1 MKNKSL
7 KFKFIAAMLIGT
19 MALASFTIGCSK
31 KSSTS
36 KDASSPAE
44 ADKNENKNSTED
56 ITFPDESETETETD
70 KDGNVTVK
78 ITTYETDASG
88 ETVTD
93 SEGNKVISET
103 KSETFT
109 KDEWE
114 NKQKETKPSNS
125 GNNSSKDES
134 KQAENTTTAASKP
147 AEKPAVAP
155 TKPAVKPTAAPT
167 KAPTTA
173 ASKPVEKPAVKPTAA
188 PAKPAEKPTAAPTK
202 ADPRKNWKTV
212 TFTIKGNPEYDE
224 KDEDWT
230 FYSNGEWYFYIKE
243 EHKNWGNTLEETTR
257 FYGGETGI
265 VLYKYIGN
273 SEKVTIPTSIDGY
286 PVAVAACPFLNNK
299 TVKEIVIPKDLNGQF
314 NLCNNSVITKVT
326 VEANG
331 NPDQPEFWHGDIF
344 YNINNET
351 IMVYCDEVLG
361 NHFKEWKLK
370 QDFAA
375 YSYDGKTE
383 YYRFHKIVAKK

>member
-36 KDASSPAE
+36 KDASSAAE
-44 ADKNENKNSTED
+44 ADKNENSTED

-125 GNNSSKDES
+125 ENNSSKDES
-134 KQAENTTTAASKP
+134 KQAENVTTAASKP

-167 KAPTTA
+167 KAPTSA
-173 ASKPVEKPAVKPTAA
+173 ASKPAVKPTVA
-188 PAKPAEKPTAAPTK
+188 PTKPAVKPTAAPTK

-224 KDEDWT
+224 KDENWNL
-230 FYSNGEWYFYIKE
+230 YSNGEWYFYIKE
-243 EHKNWGNTLEETTR
+243 EHKTWGNTLEETTR

-273 SEKVTIPTSIDGY
+273 SEKVIIPTSIDGY

>member
-19 MALASFTIGCSK
+19 MTLASFTIGCSK
-31 KSSTS
+31 KSPTNKDTS
-36 KDASSPAE
+36 SAAE
-44 ADKNENKNSTED
+44 ADKDENKISTED

-134 KQAENTTTAASKP
+134 KQAENVTTAASKVEKPTMAPAKPAEKPTAAPTQAPTTAASKP
-147 AEKPAVAP
+147 AEKPTA
-155 TKPAVKPTAAPT
+155 KPT
-167 KAPTTA
+167 
-173 ASKPVEKPAVKPTAA
+173 VA

-202 ADPRKNWKTV
+202 ADPKKNWKTV

-224 KDEDWT
+224 TDEEWNL
-230 FYSNGEWYFYIKE
+230 YSNGEWYFYIKE
-243 EHKNWGNTLEETTR
+243 ERKNWGNGLEDTVR
-257 FYGGETGI
+257 FDGGETGI
-265 VLYKYIGN
+265 VLYKYLGN
-273 SEKVTIPTSIDGY
+273 SDKVTIPTNIDGY
-286 PVAVAACPFLNNK
+286 PVAVAACPFKNNK
-299 TVKEIVIPKDLNGQF
+299 TVKEVTIPKELPAQF
-314 NLCNNSVITKVT
+314 ALFNDSVVTKVT
-326 VEANG
+326 VEKNAKADEPG
-331 NPDQPEFWHGDIF
+331 FWGDGSIF
-344 YNINNET
+344 HNINNET
-351 IMVYCDEVLG
+351 IMVYCDEILG

-375 YSYDGKTE
+375 YSYDGKIK
-383 YYRFHKIVAKK
+383 YYKWLDF

>member
-36 KDASSPAE
+36 KDASSAAE
-44 ADKNENKNSTED
+44 ADKNENENSTED

-134 KQAENTTTAASKP
+134 KQAENVTTAASKV
-147 AEKPAVAP
+147 EKPTMAP

-167 KAPTTA
+167 QAPTTA
-173 ASKPVEKPAVKPTAA
+173 ASKPAEKPTAKPTVA
-188 PAKPAEKPTAAPTK
+188 PARPAEKPTAAPTK

-212 TFTIKGNPEYDE
+212 KLIQEGNEEDE
-224 KDEDWT
+224 EVT

-243 EHKNWGNTLEETTR
+243 EGTNNGTLFSEITPV
-257 FYGGETGI
+257 FAAKSGI
-265 VLYKYIGN
+265 ILYTYLGN

-286 PVAVAACPFLNNK
+286 PVAVAVMPFVNNK
-299 TVKEIVIPKDLNGQF
+299 TVKEVIVPKELPAQF
-314 NLCNNSVITKVT
+314 ALFDDSVVTKVT
-326 VEANG
+326 VEKNAKADEPG
-331 NPDQPEFWHGDIF
+331 FWGDGHTF
-344 YNINNET
+344 CNINNKT
-351 IMVYCDEVLG
+351 IMVYCDEILG
-361 NHFKEWKLK
+361 NHFKEWKIK

-375 YSYDGKTE
+375 YSYDGKIK
-383 YYRFHKIVAKK
+383 YYKWLDF

>member
-36 KDASSPAE
+36 KDASSAAE
-44 ADKNENKNSTED
+44 ADKNENSTED

-134 KQAENTTTAASKP
+134 KQTENTTTAASKP
-147 AEKPAVAP
+147 VEKPAVAP

-167 KAPTTA
+167 QTPTIA
-173 ASKPVEKPAVKPTAA
+173 ASKPAEKPAVKPTAA

-212 TFTIKGNPEYDE
+212 VLKFEADPEYDVE
-224 KDEDWT
+224 ASELNL
-230 FYSNGEWYFYIKE
+230 YSNGEWYFYIKE
-243 EHKNWGNTLEETTR
+243 ERKNWGNSYEEQLR

-265 VLYKYIGN
+265 VLYKYLGN

-286 PVAVAACPFLNNK
+286 PVAVAACPFENNK
-299 TVKEIVIPKDLNGQF
+299 TVKEIVIPKDLKAQF
-314 NLCNNSVITKVT
+314 NLCYDSVITKVT

-331 NPDQPEFWHGDIF
+331 KPDQPEFWHGDIF
-344 YNINNET
+344 YNINNKT

>member
-36 KDASSPAE
+36 KDASSAAE
-44 ADKNENKNSTED
+44 ADKNENENSTED

-155 TKPAVKPTAAPT
+155 TKPAVKPTA
-167 KAPTTA
+167 APTTA

>member
-155 TKPAVKPTAAPT
+155 TKPAVKPTA
-167 KAPTTA
+167 APTTA

>member
-19 MALASFTIGCSK
+19 MSLASFTIGCSK

-36 KDASSPAE
+36 KDASSAAE
-44 ADKNENKNSTED
+44 ADKNENSTED

-125 GNNSSKDES
+125 ENNSSKDES
-134 KQAENTTTAASKP
+134 KQAENVTTAASKV
-147 AEKPAVAP
+147 EKPTMAP

-167 KAPTTA
+167 QAPTTA
-173 ASKPVEKPAVKPTAA
+173 ASKPAEKPTAKPTVA

-224 KDEDWT
+224 KDENWNL
-230 FYSNGEWYFYIKE
+230 YSNGEWYFYIKE

-265 VLYKYIGN
+265 VLYKYFGN

-299 TVKEIVIPKDLNGQF
+299 TVKEIVIPKDLNDQF

-331 NPDQPEFWHGDIF
+331 KPDQPEFWHGDIF
-344 YNINNET
+344 RNINNET
-351 IMVYCDEVLG
+351 IMVYCDEILG

>member
-36 KDASSPAE
+36 KDASSAAE
-44 ADKNENKNSTED
+44 ADKNENSTED

-134 KQAENTTTAASKP
+134 KQTENTTSATS
-147 AEKPAVAP
+147 KPAVAP

-167 KAPTTA
+167 QAPTSA
-173 ASKPVEKPAVKPTAA
+173 ASKPAEKPAV
-188 PAKPAEKPTAAPTK
+188 KPTAAPTK

-212 TFTIKGNPEYDE
+212 VLKFEADPEYDVE
-224 KDEDWT
+224 ASELNL
-230 FYSNGEWYFYIKE
+230 YSNGEWYFYIKE
-243 EHKNWGNTLEETTR
+243 ERKNWGDSYEEQLR

-265 VLYKYIGN
+265 VLYKYLGN

-286 PVAVAACPFLNNK
+286 PVAVAACPFENNK
-299 TVKEIVIPKDLNGQF
+299 TVKEIVIPKDLKAQF
-314 NLCNNSVITKVT
+314 NLCYHSVITKVT

-331 NPDQPEFWHGDIF
+331 KPDQPEFWHGDIF

>member
-36 KDASSPAE
+36 KDASSAAE
-44 ADKNENKNSTED
+44 ADKNENENSTED

-134 KQAENTTTAASKP
+134 KQAENTTTTASKP

-155 TKPAVKPTAAPT
+155 TKPAVKPTTAPAQ
-167 KAPTTA
+167 APTTA
-173 ASKPVEKPAVKPTAA
+173 ASKPAEKPAVKPTVA

-224 KDEDWT
+224 KDENWNL
-230 FYSNGEWYFYIKE
+230 YSNGEWYFYIKE
-243 EHKNWGNTLEETTR
+243 ERKNWGNTLEETTR
-257 FYGGETGI
+257 FDGGETGI
-265 VLYKYIGN
+265 VLYKYLGN
-273 SEKVTIPTSIDGY
+273 SNKVTIPTSIDGY
-286 PVAVAACPFLNNK
+286 PVVLAALPFKDNK
-299 TVKEIVIPKDLNGQF
+299 TVKEVTIPKELPAQF
-314 NLCNNSVITKVT
+314 ALFYDSVVTKVT
-326 VEANG
+326 IEKNAKADKSN
-331 NPDQPEFWHGDIF
+331 FWTDDHTF
-344 YNINNET
+344 NNINREK
-351 IMVYCDEVLG
+351 IIVYCDETLG
-361 NHFKEWKLK
+361 NFFKEWDWG
-370 QDFAA
+370 QNIIV
-375 YSYDGKTE
+375 YSYDGKIK
-383 YYRFHKIVAKK
+383 YL

>member
-36 KDASSPAE
+36 KDASSAAE
-44 ADKNENKNSTED
+44 ADKNENENSTED

-167 KAPTTA
+167 QTPTTA

-243 EHKNWGNTLEETTR
+243 EGTNNGTSFSEITPVFAAKS
-257 FYGGETGI
+257 GI
-265 VLYKYIGN
+265 ILYTYLGN
-273 SEKVTIPTSIDGY
+273 SDKVTIPASIDGY
-286 PVAVAACPFLNNK
+286 PVAVAVMPFVNNK
-299 TVKEIVIPKDLNGQF
+299 TVKEVIVPKELPAQF
-314 NLCNNSVITKVT
+314 ALFNDSVVTKVT
-326 VEANG
+326 VEKNAKA
-331 NPDQPEFWHGDIF
+331 DQPGFWGDGSIF
-344 YNINNET
+344 SNINNET

-375 YSYDGKTE
+375 YSYDGKIK
-383 YYRFHKIVAKK
+383 YYKWLDF

>member
-36 KDASSPAE
+36 KDASSAAE
-44 ADKNENKNSTED
+44 ADKNENENSTED

-147 AEKPAVAP
+147 AEKPTMAP
-155 TKPAVKPTAAPT
+155 TKPAEKSTAAPT
-167 KAPTTA
+167 QAPTTA
-173 ASKPVEKPAVKPTAA
+173 ASKPAEKPTAKPTVAPTKPAV
-188 PAKPAEKPTAAPTK
+188 KPTAAPTK

-212 TFTIKGNPEYDE
+212 VLKFEADPEHDLE
-224 KDEDWT
+224 ASE
-230 FYSNGEWYFYIKE
+230 FNLYSNGEWYFYIKE
-243 EHKNWGNTLEETTR
+243 ERKNWGDPYEEQLR
-257 FYGGETGI
+257 FEGGETGI
-265 VLYKYIGN
+265 VLYKYLGN

-286 PVAVAACPFLNNK
+286 LVAVAACPFENNK
-299 TVKEIVIPKDLNGQF
+299 TVKEIVIPKNLNAQF
-314 NLCNNSVITKVT
+314 NLCIGSVITKVT

-331 NPDQPEFWHGDIF
+331 KPDQPGYWTGDIF
-344 YNINNET
+344 YNTNHET

-375 YSYDGKTE
+375 YSYDGKIK
-383 YYRFHKIVAKK
+383 YYKWLDF

>member
-19 MALASFTIGCSK
+19 MTLASFTIGCSK
-31 KSSTS
+31 KSPTN
-36 KDASSPAE
+36 KDASSAAE
-44 ADKNENKNSTED
+44 ADKNENSTED

-134 KQAENTTTAASKP
+134 KQAENVTTAASKV
-147 AEKPAVAP
+147 EKPTMAP
-155 TKPAVKPTAAPT
+155 TKPAEKSTAAPT
-167 KAPTTA
+167 QAPTTA
-173 ASKPVEKPAVKPTAA
+173 TSKPVEKPTAKPTVA
-188 PAKPAEKPTAAPTK
+188 PAKPAEKPTAAPATV
-202 ADPRKNWKTV
+202 DPRKGWKTI

-224 KDEDWT
+224 KDENWNL
-230 FYSNGEWYFYIKE
+230 YSNGEWYFYIKE
-243 EHKNWGNTLEETTR
+243 ERKNWGNTLEESTR
-257 FYGGETGI
+257 FDGGETGI
-265 VLYKYIGN
+265 VLYKYLGN

-286 PVAVAACPFLNNK
+286 PVVLAALPFKDNK
-299 TVKEIVIPKDLNGQF
+299 TVKEVTIPKELPAQLNLF
-314 NLCNNSVITKVT
+314 YDSIVTKVT

-331 NPDQPEFWHGDIF
+331 KPDQPGFWGSGSIF
-344 YNINNET
+344 SNINNET